1 MAVAMIAKN
10 AENNAANAAADA
22 HNEAVTENS
31 ELQNDA
37 YASDMENYWE
47 QDIQSQKQLYQT
59 AEDGAAAKLKQAIEL
74 SNKDAAWKMATL
86 GGGGMGLSADRG
98 LAVLKRE
105 MSIQAYDLD
114 QRFQRGLTATKDE
127 MAFRQYDKVG
137 RWNQAKGQIASMRGD
152 PGVSLHQQ
160 YMNVGAAGA
169 AGYASYS
176 AAAPAD
182 PKLGT
187 PVPKTAR
194 LGAGVNP
201 KYKLGRG

>member
-1 MAVAMIAKN
+1 MCDPVSIAFAAVSMIAKN
-10 AENNAANAAADA
+10 AENQARNAAADA
-22 HNEAVTENS
+22 HNAAVTENS

-59 AEDGAAAKLKQAIEL
+59 AEDGAAAGLEQKIAN
-74 SNKDAAWKMATL
+74 SNKNAAWKMASL
-86 GGGGMGLSADRG
+86 GGGGGGLSADRG
-98 LAVLKRE
+98 LAVLKRQMATE
-105 MSIQAYDLD
+105 AYDLD
-114 QRFQRGLTATKDE
+114 QRLQRGLTATKDE
-127 MAFRQYDKVG
+127 VRFREYDKVG

-176 AAAPAD
+176 SVGPAKYGK
-182 PKLGT
+182 P
-187 PVPKTAR
+187 PPIAV
-194 LGAGVNP
+194 GAVS
-201 KYKLGRG
+201 